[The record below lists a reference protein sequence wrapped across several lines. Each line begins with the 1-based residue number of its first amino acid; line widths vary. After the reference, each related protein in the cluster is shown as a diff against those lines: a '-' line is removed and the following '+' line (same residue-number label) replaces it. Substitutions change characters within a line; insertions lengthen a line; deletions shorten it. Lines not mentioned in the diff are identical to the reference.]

1 MTGFKSWKHIGKELE
16 GSKDAPERIPHPL
29 VCLIPFV
36 VLAVTLTFIVRC
48 FGADSLAGA
57 SQVALL
63 FSASLA
69 ATITSVLIPWN
80 SCGMTQS
87 TVLKVPTLDYLP
99 YCIFNLLSPV
109 ISVIVAA
116 TGYRIFK
123 LKTNTE
129 KNNSNI

>member
-1 MTGFKSWKHIGKELE
+1 MITGDQFLSIILSSSLFKKLY
-16 GSKDAPERIPHPL
+16 KDKGFEARLLSRSVE
-29 VCLIPFV
+29 
-36 VLAVTLTFIVRC
+36 
-48 FGADSLAGA
+48 DS
-57 SQVALL
+57 
-63 FSASLA
+63 

-109 ISVIVAA
+109 VSVIVAA

-123 LKTNTE
+123 LRTNTE